1 MNKWLN
7 AHDWV
12 KTGAEQ
18 FSRSVIDRRMSENAI
33 MATLQ
38 IFDVCQMSS
47 SDKDWTKI
55 AHEYGNTLNKK
66 GVDTLTFRHV
76 GRCPRQNFK
85 DKVGVGGPICLRFSW
100 RRSDW
105 WSRQDR
111 FF

>member
-33 MATLQ
+33 MTTLQ

-66 GVDTLTFRHV
+66 GVDRMTFRLT
-76 GRCPRQNFK
+76 GKCPRQNLK
-85 DKVGVGGPICLRFSW
+85 TKLT
-100 RRSDW
+100 
-105 WSRQDR
+105 
-111 FF
+111 